1 MKNIKK
7 YLNSIKLKLLKLL
20 GKQDKKITYI
30 YGGRG
35 LDATTAAFSSAAK
48 HYWKLSSKNIKGGKK
63 HLKKHYNID

>member
-30 YGGRG
+30 PAGRG
-35 LDATTAAFSSAAK
+35 LDATTAAFSHAAK
-48 HYWKLSSKNIKGGKK
+48 HWALSSKNAKGGKK